1 MKKRN
6 VQKLALGSYVLFT
19 KVRNY
24 DKTGKYHGCP
34 YPVYLPVCAC
44 DLLLRFRATCFSICV
59 ARV

>member
-44 DLLLRFRATCFSICV
+44 GLLLRFRATCFSICV